1 MKLLP
6 SSERQ
11 VGGEKSWGHQS
22 ASHDTG
28 GHGHRAHG
36 LYASKGH
43 HGLAHTQKASA
54 PDNERCFGRMAGEKR
69 DRLEAKASLAECC
82 AFCVNFLW
90 TPQQS
95 SKCGCF
101 KEQKHS
107 LTVPQARGQR
117 SRRQRGRALC
127 EGPRGGAPGAGP
139 CCLVGEVLFPR
150 HLSLAEAAPGSTPL
164 PCRQASDPLP
174 VPFNDVNCFRII
186 MYGQRRGRWVCL
198 ACAWPWTELSDG
210 SPTASRGA
218 RGLSWNSG
226 LLHTPVS
233 TSAERGGQDASAHP
247 SRMTTFLRKTLQ
259 SICLMNLQPSLA
271 DS

>member
-1 MKLLP
+1 MVSTLVKDTTDWHTRKRPRPLTMRDAL
-6 SSERQ
+6 
-11 VGGEKSWGHQS
+11 GGW
-22 ASHDTG
+22 
-28 GHGHRAHG
+28 R
-36 LYASKGH
+36 
-43 HGLAHTQKASA
+43 
-54 PDNERCFGRMAGEKR
+54 GEKR

-82 AFCVNFLW
+82 AFCVSFLW

-95 SKCGCF
+95 SKRGCF

-139 CCLVGEVLFPR
+139 CCLVGEALFPR
-150 HLSLAEAAPGSTPL
+150 HLSLAEAAPGSLPL

-198 ACAWPWTELSDG
+198 ACAWPWTGVIRRLPDCISWSPRAKLEL
-210 SPTASRGA
+210 GA
-218 RGLSWNSG
+218 PS
-226 LLHTPVS
+226 HTCFHIRR
-233 TSAERGGQDASAHP
+233 ERGTRCICP
-247 SRMTTFLRKTLQ
+247 SF
-259 SICLMNLQPSLA
+259 
-271 DS
+271 

>member
-6 SSERQ
+6 SSERL

-36 LYASKGH
+36 LNASKGH
-43 HGLAHTQKASA
+43 HGLAHVQKASA

-95 SKCGCF
+95 SKRGCF

-150 HLSLAEAAPGSTPL
+150 HLSLPSAAGAAPGSLPL

-174 VPFNDVNCFRII
+174 MPFNDVNCFRII
-186 MYGQRRGRWVCL
+186 MNGQRRGRWVCL
-198 ACAWPWTELSDG
+198 TCAWPWTGVIRRLPDCISWSPRAKLEL
-210 SPTASRGA
+210 GA
-218 RGLSWNSG
+218 PS
-226 LLHTPVS
+226 HTCFHICR
-233 TSAERGGQDASAHP
+233 ERGTRCICP
-247 SRMTTFLRKTLQ
+247 SF
-259 SICLMNLQPSLA
+259 
-271 DS
+271 